1 MIVRHC
7 LTEVSPVGPCD
18 VNDQHLFFDEFF
30 RIHLEQPIHMQLFV
44 KADYMARNLLHTYG
58 TENRRIQRLKDT
70 TRGVLSFLRVFLYI
84 MCLPCMYIFKVVPF

>member
-18 VNDQHLFFDEFF
+18 VNDQHLFSMRSLEF
-30 RIHLEQPIHMQLFV
+30 IEQPIHMQLFV
-44 KADYMARNLLHTYG
+44 KADCMARNLLHAYG

-70 TRGVLSFLRVFLYI
+70 TRGVLSFLKVFLYI
-84 MCLPCMYIFKVVPF
+84 MYLPCMYIFKVVPF